1 MPKKE
6 GVQVRQKQAFLDN
19 FASKPVFKN
28 TLCEGKMHISQIFSL
43 GEGGTYGNVLLGF

>member
-6 GVQVRQKQAFLDN
+6 GVQVPQKQVILDI

-28 TLCEGKMHISQIFSL
+28 TIGEGKTHISQIFSL
-43 GEGGTYGNVLLGF
+43 WGGWTYRNVVGGF